1 MKIMKYLL
9 SAFAV
14 LALAVACN
22 HDPDEMVIN
31 PTTPAIAPHN
41 EVVVNDLT
49 VNETFTLVW
58 SSARVD
64 DAEYMVYVKR
74 DGAYINLGSTT
85 ECSYSIS
92 NAELLSLMDIKL
104 TGEYALTFYVEA
116 CSAEGKLTS
125 KEQVVKF
132 NYSKITYLYILG
144 AYQGWTENSECSRLL
159 QGSDGVFRGF
169 LHLENADQSEFK
181 IVSQP
186 YWDGTEYGP
195 AEEEGKLFVESA
207 EGAPANFKK
216 EAGLYYI
223 EVNVDELSYVML
235 PLTSVSLIGDAFG
248 EPAWD
253 HDVPLYYNAT
263 DKTWTGIANVTPDKE
278 YKVRFNNAWD
288 VEGYNCSLGESAEEL
303 VIASNN
309 NLRTGEVS
317 GLTGFT
323 LSLYDYP
330 YTIKTGAVSE
340 DESKLYVVNSTDEWN
355 YSKGVAMQ
363 AITNE
368 NGLTGSFWGLNAL
381 PTAASDA
388 QIVLSRLQTDLATR
402 FGGDAAAMT
411 KYAAGEEAT
420 PMATNAG
427 MTLLHADLNA
437 MKLTQLAVSK
447 VGAVGDFNG
456 WDAGNSVQF
465 SPVEEGKTDKWV
477 LEHDFSKDG
486 SMLIIFD
493 NQWNKVV
500 DGVEFQTKLGG
511 SCTNLQIN
519 GSNLVMTKGMHKLE
533 LDLTTMTLAIDGAV
547 KDLSLSPD
555 FLEIT
560 GAFGAYN
567 WNLGA
572 ASPQLRYA
580 HENRGDVDKSRF
592 VGFVD
597 MYAPEGA
604 TGTDAEF
611 KVTYPNWSAW
621 LGGVLREGTTYV
633 YDIATSFGDNIKQPY
648 GLYYWDVA
656 LNATDQVGVATV
668 VPIGSVNVIGAVNDT
683 QWSQDFPLEAKGNGI
698 YSAEMKISGEF
709 KIRCHEVGWTAGDT
723 DWKYN
728 LSGKGE
734 SVVTVEL
741 GTAVE
746 CGVDEANFKVAAEG
760 NYLVEVNMGVSPAT
774 VKLTAK

>member
-195 AEEEGKLFVESA
+195 AEEEGKLFVEGA

-248 EPAWD
+248 EPAWG

-323 LSLYDYP
+323 LSL
-330 YTIKTGAVSE
+330 
-340 DESKLYVVNSTDEWN
+340 
-355 YSKGVAMQ
+355 
-363 AITNE
+363 
-368 NGLTGSFWGLNAL
+368 
-381 PTAASDA
+381 
-388 QIVLSRLQTDLATR
+388 
-402 FGGDAAAMT
+402 
-411 KYAAGEEAT
+411 
-420 PMATNAG
+420 
-427 MTLLHADLNA
+427 
-437 MKLTQLAVSK
+437 
-447 VGAVGDFNG
+447 
-456 WDAGNSVQF
+456 
-465 SPVEEGKTDKWV
+465 
-477 LEHDFSKDG
+477 
-486 SMLIIFD
+486 FD
-493 NQWNKVV
+493 
-500 DGVEFQTKLGG
+500 
-511 SCTNLQIN
+511 
-519 GSNLVMTKGMHKLE
+519 
-533 LDLTTMTLAIDGAV
+533 
-547 KDLSLSPD
+547 
-555 FLEIT
+555 
-560 GAFGAYN
+560 
-567 WNLGA
+567 
-572 ASPQLRYA
+572 
-580 HENRGDVDKSRF
+580 
-592 VGFVD
+592 
-597 MYAPEGA
+597 
-604 TGTDAEF
+604 
-611 KVTYPNWSAW
+611 
-621 LGGVLREGTTYV
+621 
-633 YDIATSFGDNIKQPY
+633 
-648 GLYYWDVA
+648 
-656 LNATDQVGVATV
+656 
-668 VPIGSVNVIGAVNDT
+668 
-683 QWSQDFPLEAKGNGI
+683 
-698 YSAEMKISGEF
+698 
-709 KIRCHEVGWTAGDT
+709 
-723 DWKYN
+723 
-728 LSGKGE
+728 
-734 SVVTVEL
+734 
-741 GTAVE
+741 
-746 CGVDEANFKVAAEG
+746 
-760 NYLVEVNMGVSPAT
+760 
-774 VKLTAK
+774 